1 MVKPLISFI
10 SFNRSSAVAS
20 NLKALLDITK
30 DDFELSIVDN
40 GSTDGIW
47 EYIKSINDD
56 RIKFK
61 KHFDKNYGG
70 IYAVNYSLSKREK
83 YQPFIH
89 LDNDT
94 LITDPDWIKKYQNAA
109 LTFNDLGL
117 IGAVTKDYFNNYLTS
132 FSQTTLNNSTC
143 IYTNFVIGSCL
154 YMTPE
159 ILELLGY
166 FNEESCGADLEI
178 SRRINQFT
186 QYKTGITMDF
196 FNDYR
201 SEVSCSE
208 CISKATCPFDKSID
222 SECCTVNYRKVYPN
236 ASFIPLAIKQTE
248 EYINNIS
255 LGNTPLYSASIHDEE
270 SRKNHPYNYISS
282 QKNFN
287 FFSTFSNLNT

>member
-10 SFNRSSAVAS
+10 SFNRNSAVAA
-20 NLKALLDITK
+20 NLKALLDITN
-30 DDFELSIVDN
+30 DDFDLSIVDN

-47 EYIKSINDD
+47 EYIKSLKDD

-61 KHFDKNYGG
+61 KQFDKNYGG

-94 LITDPDWIKKYQNAA
+94 LITDPDWIKKFQNTA
-109 LTFNDLGL
+109 LIFNDLGL
-117 IGAVTKDYFNNYLTS
+117 IGAVTKDYFNNYLNS
-132 FSQTTLNNSTC
+132 FPQTTLNNSTC
-143 IYTNFVIGSCL
+143 VYT
-154 YMTPE
+154 
-159 ILELLGY
+159 
-166 FNEESCGADLEI
+166 SCGADIEI

-186 QYKTGITMDF
+186 KYKTGITMDF
-196 FNDYR
+196 FNHYR

-255 LGNTPLYSASIHDEE
+255 LGNIPLYSASIHDEE
-270 SRKNHPYNYISS
+270 SRKNHPYNYISAK
-282 QKNFN
+282 KNFD
-287 FFSTFSNLNT
+287 FFSGFSNVDN